1 MKNALKYVIL
11 IGTVMAISGCNNQS
25 NYSGNCFTVN
35 LTKDSYKVKEFTEAF
50 GNYKEKEQII
60 YNNDNVSL
68 DVANLMPHQIFDDY
82 GVGLFSVRTKD
93 GGQTYDDAYLYYDKE
108 LYCVS
113 PIHVRSN
120 QDGFKVYGK
129 VIDVAFTDLNKDDAY
144 EVTVS
149 YQYQENSKSMYLTT
163 LDLMS
168 REMVSSSGFYDTEI
182 SLKKKNN
189 EIVIYQNNDFLSNIK
204 PYLRDYEINEPKV
217 TVESINYKVDIT
229 WSKYQ
234 THIPVDYPN
243 LTHRFKVDVDM
254 TYLGETFSYEGSYY
268 IETATV
274 SFYKGNDIVRQNEFF
289 VDTALINHTINRGQ
303 HLKETYYFIDT
314 FEDKN
319 KSGIYDMEVSYRK
332 ETVSK
337 ENILTIK

>member
-1 MKNALKYVIL
+1 
-11 IGTVMAISGCNNQS
+11 MAITGCNNQP

-60 YNNDNVSL
+60 YNSDNVSL

-82 GVGLFSVRTKD
+82 GVGLFSVRAKD
-93 GGQTYDDAYLYYDKE
+93 GGQTYDDAYLYYNKE

-113 PIHVRSN
+113 PIRVRSN

-129 VIDVAFTDLNKDDAY
+129 VIDVAFTDLNNDDAY

-189 EIVIYQNNDFLSNIK
+189 EIAIYQNNEFLSNIK
-204 PYLRDYEINEPKV
+204 LYLRDYEINEPKV
-217 TVESINYKVDIT
+217 TVESINYKVDVT

-234 THIPVDYPN
+234 THVPVDYPN
-243 LTHRFKVDVDM
+243 LTHRFKVDVNLM
-254 TYLGETFSYEGSYY
+254 YLGETFTYTGSMAADSP
-268 IETATV
+268 EV
-274 SFYKGNDIVRQNEFF
+274 FFYKGDVEVKRVETV
-289 VDTALINHTINRGQ
+289 VDTAIKDHTVFKYDELTVTHYFYDEYDRYNASG
-303 HLKETYYFIDT
+303 TYDIKVSFR
-314 FEDKN
+314 
-319 KSGIYDMEVSYRK
+319 DMEI
-332 ETVSK
+332 TK
-337 ENILTIK
+337 ENVLTIK